1 MDIIPY
7 RAEHLR
13 SLQLQDAQIELSK
26 LISYEQQKAL
36 KNEHAYT
43 FVDDGEILLCAGVMP
58 LWEKRAIIW
67 SYFSRNAGRKMRA
80 IIRATVLILDEMPF
94 DRIESAVEENF
105 SQGHRFNKL
114 IGFNLETPEPMQKYF
129 PTGSAAF
136 LYSRVKQ

>member
-1 MDIIPY
+1 MRTIPY
-7 RAEHLR
+7 KAEHLKN
-13 SLQLQDAQIELSK
+13 LQLQDAQVEASK
-26 LISYEQQKAL
+26 LISYEHQKAL
-36 KNEHAYT
+36 ENEHAYT

-58 LWEKRAIIW
+58 LWPQRAVIW
-67 SYFSRNAGRKMRA
+67 SYFSRNAGRKMLA
-80 IIRATVLILDEMPF
+80 IIRVTVSILDEMPF

-114 IGFNLETPEPMQKYF
+114 IGFKLETPEPMQKYF